1 MGSDRFWCFSAHVK
15 MPLDC
20 LHHIVFCLR
29 TGAFVAGAFPGATNE
44 LLRFC
49 RVDQVLVQLSALVTE
64 LQLLFYHTCVMYFSS
79 DSNYC
84 HNGCRACC
92 GDGFSV
98 FSSDNGIVLTCG
110 DGSVGCLGHGDWLSI
125 SRPRLI
131 EALLRFD
138 HVVLSTNAT
147 RSLTHSAQRNHCL
160 LSLFAFQA
168 NEERKRKKERLG
180 A

>member
-1 MGSDRFWCFSAHVK
+1 
-15 MPLDC
+15 
-20 LHHIVFCLR
+20 
-29 TGAFVAGAFPGATNE
+29 
-44 LLRFC
+44 
-49 RVDQVLVQLSALVTE
+49 
-64 LQLLFYHTCVMYFSS
+64 MYFSS

-180 A
+180 AWQKYTTLFSIQDEEMSGVMCWLVLTGISSS